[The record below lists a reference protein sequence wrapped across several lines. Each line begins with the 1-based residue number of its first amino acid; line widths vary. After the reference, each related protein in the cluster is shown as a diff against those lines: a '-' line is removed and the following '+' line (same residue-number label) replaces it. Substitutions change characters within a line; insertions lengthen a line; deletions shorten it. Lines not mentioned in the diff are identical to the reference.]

1 MTAGSANT
9 GMSGGWNSKKD
20 SDPDKEKRAVIGGE
34 GQVAS
39 SGWRIDVFGLGQ
51 AGQLVLVARQAAE
64 ENRAADAED
73 GGAPAEAVGPGVVI
87 MTLKD
92 QVVELD
98 GVDDQSDDLE
108 DRCRNNGRKS
118 LSKFDLEIWK

>member
-1 MTAGSANT
+1 
-9 GMSGGWNSKKD
+9 
-20 SDPDKEKRAVIGGE
+20 
-34 GQVAS
+34 
-39 SGWRIDVFGLGQ
+39 
-51 AGQLVLVARQAAE
+51 
-64 ENRAADAED
+64 
-73 GGAPAEAVGPGVVI
+73 

-118 LSKFDLEIWK
+118 LSKFDLEI